1 MKYWSQEI
9 KIENDKLNLNFSKK
23 KMETM
28 KESEDIKEDINN
40 ITNVN
45 DYIKETENEIEN
57 KNKNEIQRQEFY
69 LRLVKIFCMTLEF
82 FLCIAFIVV
91 VDVIKEKGNN
101 DKIFKSHY
109 AGVATISAFFFIFF
123 ILFIAEII
131 FSCISQ
137 KNYCPPFRIVCFWIS
152 QLFYFIDF
160 IMIPSYY
167 SRINYIEEEEIKYIS
182 DIKSRYKRLI
192 VFSLILTLIIIFFD
206 FIVLNLYKD
215 LCCQMDTICNITFK
229 FINNLCICIKD
240 IISRVIC
247 NSNNE
252 EDEVIQEIVQE
263 SKDQKE
269 KVKDLNEEIRNLLSQ
284 YINLRVDS
292 KIN

>member
-1 MKYWSQEI
+1 MKYRSQEI
-9 KIENDKLNLNFSKK
+9 KNENDKMNLNFSKK
-23 KMETM
+23 KLENI
-28 KESEDIKEDINN
+28 KEFEDIKEDKNN

-45 DYIKETENEIEN
+45 DIIKETETENEN
-57 KNKNEIQRQEFY
+57 KNENENQRQEIY

-82 FLCIAFIVV
+82 FLCIAFTVV
-91 VDVIKEKGNN
+91 VNVIKEKGNN
-101 DKIFKSHY
+101 DIIFKSHY
-109 AGVATISAFFFIFF
+109 AGIATISAFFFIFF
-123 ILFIAEII
+123 IFFITEII
-131 FSCISQ
+131 ISCIS
-137 KNYCPPFRIVCFWIS
+137 KCSLPGLRILFFWIA

-160 IMIPSYY
+160 IMVPSYY

-215 LCCQMDTICNITFK
+215 LCCQMDKICNITFK

-252 EDEVIQEIVQE
+252 EDEEIQEIVQE
-263 SKDQKE
+263 SKNQKK
-269 KVKDLNEEIRNLLSQ
+269 KVNDLNEEIKNLLSQ
-284 YINLRVDS
+284 YIDLTVNS